1 MPVFAFIFM
10 QLFHKQMIQSF
21 TCIFKIVFNYESEV
35 GPARQGFRAAVEFV
49 FFLRKNLDTRKDGH
63 FCIIL
68 CVFGHLSS
76 TTN

>member
-49 FFLRKNLDTRKDGH
+49 FFLKKKTR
-63 FCIIL
+63 IL
-68 CVFGHLSS
+68 ARMAIFA
-76 TTN
+76 